1 LPAKVSAVFDGV
13 GMHALNVN
21 YGNPC
26 AYLEEIVFS
35 MAPRGGWRR
44 AVRVILMSS

>member
-1 LPAKVSAVFDGV
+1 LHAKVSAVFDGV
-13 GMHALNVN
+13 GVHALNNN

-26 AYLEEIVFS
+26 TYLEEIVFFH
-35 MAPRGGWRR
+35 AAGNGWRR